1 MKHKATILSL
11 PKPLDSDN
19 KLYLR
24 KAGKPIKGKAAYLC
38 TDAAGHHTA
47 VVFGATRETAKAEVW
62 KAFRSSTAKFWR

>member
-1 MKHKATILSL
+1 VKQKPQVLAF
-11 PKPLDSDN
+11 PKPLDGQN

-47 VVFGATRETAKAEVW
+47 VVFGATRESAKAEVW